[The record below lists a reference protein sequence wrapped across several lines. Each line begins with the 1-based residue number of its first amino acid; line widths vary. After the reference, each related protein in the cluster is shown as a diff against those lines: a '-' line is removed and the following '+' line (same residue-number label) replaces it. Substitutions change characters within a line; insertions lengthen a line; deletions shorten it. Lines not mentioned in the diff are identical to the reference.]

1 MLPVQWKRRKNRK
14 GSAGLSRYYWL
25 TQGGKMLIEEDI
37 CDGET
42 VGAGGSGCGGAPL
55 ATPAELVPRASQ
67 LLEAGDAQAG
77 EA

>member
-1 MLPVQWKRRKNRK
+1 MQWKRRKNRK

-25 TQGGKMLIEEDI
+25 TQGGKMLIEEDAG
-37 CDGET
+37 DEET
-42 VGAGGSGCGGAPL
+42 VGAGKSGCGDTL
-55 ATPAELVPRASQ
+55 ASSAELASRASQ